1 MHWVKNNRSTLL
13 AYLAMVV
20 IPVVI
25 IVLYLMIFAQ
35 GRYLTDATVIVKQ
48 VGEVNTDASNTGLGA
63 LLGVSNTSVEDTQ
76 YLKEFIQSRDL
87 VEKLDREMDLRAA
100 FQGDGVDPVFELP
113 EDASKEELVEY
124 YNKRVKVNLDEQ
136 TNLLHISTEG
146 FSPEFSLRLNQR
158 ILAESEAFIN
168 DISQDVA
175 KDQLVFATDQ
185 LNEALENL
193 TQSRE
198 ALISYQNENQMF
210 DPLAQAQAVAQI
222 VNQLESNLAQLR
234 TEERT
239 LLSYLNPSAPQVVAL
254 RSQIKSVEKQ
264 IQDEKSRLT
273 SPSNSA
279 KLNRSA
285 ADFEGL
291 KAQVEF
297 NTDLYKL
304 ALGSLEKAR
313 LEAARKLK
321 NVIVITSPRLA
332 QDALYPRVWYIVFSA
347 FLLLNLLFGIVM
359 LVRSVI
365 REHKE

>member
-1 MHWVKNNRSTLL
+1 MLWAKNNRSTLF
-13 AYLAMVV
+13 AYILMVFL
-20 IPVVI
+20 PAVI
-25 IVLYLMIFAQ
+25 IIFYLLFFAKD
-35 GRYLTDATVIVKQ
+35 RYVTESTVVVKQ
-48 VGEVNTDASNTGLGA
+48 VGEVSAEANTGLGA
-63 LLGVSNTSVEDTQ
+63 LLGVSTTSTEDAQ
-76 YLKEFIQSRDL
+76 FLKAYIQSRDL
-87 VEKLDREMDLRAA
+87 IEILDRELDLRGA
-100 FQGDGVDPVFELP
+100 FQEEGLDPVFELP
-113 EDASKEELVEY
+113 ADASMEELVEY

-136 TNLLHISTEG
+136 TMLLSITTEG
-146 FSPEFSLRLNQR
+146 FTPAFSLKLNQS
-158 ILAESEAFIN
+158 ILDESEKFIN
-168 DISQDVA
+168 DVSQRIA

-198 ALISYQNENQMF
+198 SLIGYQNANQMF
-210 DPLAQAQAVAQI
+210 DPQAQAMAVAQI

-239 LLSYLNPSAPQVVAL
+239 LLSYLNPTAPQVVAL
-254 RSQIKSVEKQ
+254 KSQISSVEKQ
-264 IQDEKSRLT
+264 IQDEKSKLT
-273 SPSNSA
+273 SPGNA
-279 KLNRSA
+279 EKLNRSA

-321 NVIVITSPRLA
+321 NVIVITSPKLA
-332 QDALYPRVWYIVFSA
+332 EDALYPRFLYIIFSA
-347 FLLLNLLFGIVM
+347 VLLLHIFFGIVM